1 MTHNV
6 KFHPLAEEEYLTSY
20 AWYSERSETAAR
32 AFLRE
37 MDRAILRISEAP
49 ERWPKYDSLTRRLLL
64 TSFPF
69 SVIYRVV
76 EEDIEIIAVAH
87 HRRRPGYWRDR
98 L

>member
-1 MTHNV
+1 MTHKV
-6 KFHPLAEEEYLTSY
+6 ELHPHAEEDFLAAY

-49 ERWPKYDSLTRRLLL
+49 ERWPTYDSLTRRFLMAR
-64 TSFPF
+64 FPF
-69 SVIYRVV
+69 SVIYRVAEQTV
-76 EEDIEIIAVAH
+76 EVIAVPH
-87 HRRRPGYWRDR
+87 HKRKPGYWKPR